1 MTTEQWIHH
10 IFSEYAYSP
19 WHVYGAI
26 WMFMLMSAFGMP
38 IPEEVILVSAGLVGY
53 AAMHPDPSL
62 VIPAGATPV
71 NVYILAAVAFVAV
84 MGSDFLI
91 YGLGRIFGR
100 KILRRGF
107 FARMVSTESLERA
120 EKWMHK
126 YGYWT
131 VLIFRFTP
139 GVRFP
144 GHLLC
149 GAMALNPI
157 KFVLV
162 DSIAAGFSVPT
173 QVLLVA
179 FYGEYILRYF
189 KQFKIALICILV
201 IALVIFLVRKFR
213 HRPPAHPLQK

>member
-1 MTTEQWIHH
+1 MSLEQWVHQV
-10 IFSEYAYSP
+10 FSEYAYSP

-26 WMFMLMSAFGMP
+26 WLFMLMSAFGMP
-38 IPEEVILVSAGLVGY
+38 IPEELILVSAGFVGF
-53 AAMHPDPSL
+53 AALHPDPSL
-62 VIPAGATPV
+62 VVPAGATPV
-71 NVYILAAVAFVAV
+71 NVYTMALVAFFAV
-84 MGSDFLI
+84 MSSDFLI
-91 YGLGRIFGR
+91 YVLGRVFGR

-107 FARMVSTESLERA
+107 FAKMISIEALERA

-149 GAMALNPI
+149 GAMALNPF

-179 FYGEYILRYF
+179 HYGEFILRYF
-189 KQFKIALICILV
+189 KQFKIVLISILA

-213 HRPPAHPLQK
+213 HRALSKN